1 MTRAVPLAPV
11 PGSRMV
17 RVTTSDASHT
27 VFAPGISLSG
37 PGIRLREWTDE
48 DLPAMVRLFDE
59 PQVDRWTPLR
69 SPFTFEAAQA
79 YLARGREG
87 RAAGLR
93 IHLAIAGEDGS
104 PRGEV
109 LLFRTSA
116 ADPDAELGYVI
127 GAEHRGQGLA
137 ARAVRLM
144 TGYAYDTLAM
154 SRVLLRIAPG
164 NEASAAVARAA
175 GFRLTDDE
183 PVVRDRG
190 DGTVTLL
197 TWCHRRAAA

>member
-1 MTRAVPLAPV
+1 M
-11 PGSRMV
+11 
-17 RVTTSDASHT
+17 TTSDGPGAAFASP
-27 VFAPGISLSG
+27 VDLSG

-48 DLPAMVRLFDE
+48 DLPAMVELFDE

-69 SPFTFEAAQA
+69 SPFTLEAARA
-79 YLARGREG
+79 YLAKGREG

-93 IHLAIAGEDGS
+93 IHLAITGDDGG

-109 LLFRTSA
+109 LLFRASA
-116 ADPDAELGYVI
+116 EDPDAELGYVI
-127 GAEHRGQGLA
+127 GARHRRQGLA
-137 ARAVRLM
+137 TRAVRLI
-144 TGYAYDTLAM
+144 TGYAYDALAT

-190 DGTVTLL
+190 DDTVTLL
-197 TWCHRRAAA
+197 TWCHRRDPV